1 MKSIFDGL
9 TDYTILTTC
18 NQELEIRRRHPP
30 EFCASNSKAT
40 MWKKVIFWSQE
51 TQTPA
56 WPKPWLWVKCEN
68 RSKVWVDYLLHHRQ
82 CWQWKLFFNYYYFVN
97 YLLNYLLSSSSNMS
111 SISFS
116 HSAFSSLST
125 TSKSWIDKK
134 QNKY

>member
-1 MKSIFDGL
+1 
-9 TDYTILTTC
+9 
-18 NQELEIRRRHPP
+18 
-30 EFCASNSKAT
+30 

-68 RSKVWVDYLLHHRQ
+68 RSKGWVDFLLSHRQ
-82 CWQWKLFFNYYYFVN
+82 CWQWKLFVNYYYFVN

-134 QNKY
+134 NKISIKINDINIGIVIMVDHYRINITLANYKLCEDMSFL